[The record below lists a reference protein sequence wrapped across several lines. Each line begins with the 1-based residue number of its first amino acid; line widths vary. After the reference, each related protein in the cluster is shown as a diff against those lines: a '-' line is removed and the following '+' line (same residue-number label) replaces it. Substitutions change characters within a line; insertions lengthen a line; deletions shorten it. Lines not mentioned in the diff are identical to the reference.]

1 MWSYCKYFS
10 HSHQKNE
17 QNNIEMTSATNH
29 NVQRYPNGAARGSQ
43 QPFLRCH
50 GRQPSRNGIIW
61 LLFTKLLSFFLCH
74 ALRFFLAFYFSA
86 VTIDNMNCGKIG
98 YKRETHLWLHYI
110 TSINHVALVF
120 NSSTNFIKYC
130 LIGSRFRSVLI
141 ELFCSKL
148 NARKLAKIEIEPRAL
163 GFQILHTWIL

>member
-1 MWSYCKYFS
+1 
-10 HSHQKNE
+10 
-17 QNNIEMTSATNH
+17 MTSATNH

-61 LLFTKLLSFFLCH
+61 LLFTILLSFFLCH

-86 VTIDNMNCGKIG
+86 VTIDNMNCGKNG

-141 ELFCSKL
+141 ELFCSKQSQRKKQVGGHCSSVKGRQIH
-148 NARKLAKIEIEPRAL
+148 NAGMCHLIINSKTSKH
-163 GFQILHTWIL
+163 F